1 MSPSRCPAALAST
14 RPIRVFIAEDHH
26 ITLWGLTRLIDSS
39 KGMEVVGTARS
50 RDALLS
56 DEAAMEADVLLLDL
70 DLAGESTSESL
81 GNLRERCAGRVLVLT
96 GIDDVEEHREAV
108 LRGAHGVVH
117 KSEPA
122 ETILRAIEKVSAGEI
137 WLNRALIG
145 DVFHRLTDTARKEP
159 ARALDATGEKIAS
172 LTRREREIVATM
184 VSSSGAKQVAVA
196 EKLMMSEHTLRNHL
210 TTIYSKLQVRGRLEL
225 YVFASAHRL
234 GLNRQPANDG

>member
-1 MSPSRCPAALAST
+1 MSPSRCTAALAPT
-14 RPIRVFIAEDHH
+14 RSIRVFIAEDHH

-39 KGMEVVGTARS
+39 PGMEVVGTARS

-56 DEAAMEADVLLLDL
+56 NEAAMDADVLLLDL
-70 DLAGESTSESL
+70 DLAGESTAEAL
-81 GNLRERCAGRVLVLT
+81 GSLRERCAGRMLVLT
-96 GIDDVEEHREAV
+96 GMDDVEEHRGVV

-137 WLNRALIG
+137 WLNRGLIG
-145 DVFHRLTDTARKEP
+145 DVFHRLTDTGRKEP
-159 ARALDATGEKIAS
+159 GRTRDATSEKIAS

-184 VSSSGAKQVAVA
+184 VSSSGAKQIAVA

-225 YVFASAHRL
+225 HVFASAHRL
-234 GLNRQPANDG
+234 GPVGQSANDG